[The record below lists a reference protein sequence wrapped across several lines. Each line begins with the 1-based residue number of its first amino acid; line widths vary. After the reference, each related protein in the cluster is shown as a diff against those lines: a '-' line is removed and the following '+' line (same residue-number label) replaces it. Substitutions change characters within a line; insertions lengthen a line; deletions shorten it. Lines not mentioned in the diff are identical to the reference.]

1 MDWLLWLLPATC
13 VVLGMGV
20 FLWITTPSREYRGPT
35 LGSGKMFDCIARRYD
50 LINRVMALGMDQGWR
65 ATMVRALELSPGD
78 TCLDLATGTADVALI
93 LARTLRKLGGRGT
106 VLGVDPSAK
115 MLEEGRRKVQQA
127 NLTDL
132 LTLQEGDAQELQLP
146 DAHFDKVTMSFGI
159 RNVEDRPR
167 ALREM
172 RRVMKP
178 VSSSRLVILE
188 FADPEGGVLAFGA
201 RLFIRY
207 GAPRIGALIS
217 GQVDE
222 YMHLQNSIV
231 AFPKP
236 AAFAAMIE
244 EAGFSVLRTQAFCFG
259 SVCLYLARP
268 R

>member
-1 MDWLLWLLPATC
+1 MDWLVWLGPIGLAGLALGAFLWL
-13 VVLGMGV
+13 
-20 FLWITTPSREYRGPT
+20 TTPSKEYRGPA

-65 ATMVRALELSPGD
+65 GAMVQALELSQGNA
-78 TCLDLATGTADVALI
+78 CLDLATGTADVALI
-93 LARTLRKLGGRGT
+93 IARTLRTRGGGT

-115 MLEEGRRKVQQA
+115 MLEEGRRKVQKA
-127 NLTDL
+127 GLADL
-132 LTLQEGDAQELQLP
+132 LTLQEGDAQQLQLP
-146 DAHFDKVTMSFGI
+146 DAAFDKVTISFGI
-159 RNVEDRPR
+159 RNVGDRPR

-172 RRVMKP
+172 RRVLKHGP
-178 VSSSRLVILE
+178 HSRLAILE

-201 RLFIRY
+201 GLFIRY

-236 AAFAAMIE
+236 PAFIAMIE
-244 EAGFSVLRTQAFCFG
+244 AAGFTVLRTQRFCFG
-259 SVCLYLARP
+259 SVWLYLAQP
-268 R
+268 T